1 MVLSYSGFLEYFPQ
15 GGTGVPC
22 SPFCALVARPFDFV
36 VYKVLVLAVVIC
48 DWVVMGLGW
57 CKGGGEVLGVG
68 FLRFGVPW
76 T

>member
-1 MVLSYSGFLEYFPQ
+1 M
-15 GGTGVPC
+15 PC

-57 CKGGGEVLGVG
+57 CKGGVMG
-68 FLRFGVPW
+68 FGVPW
-76 T
+76 ARLPE